1 MATTNPGPAITSSPE
16 PQLAVGNIQKNGVL
30 TVSLTPAATATATTA
45 AQTFSNLGL
54 GLVVG
59 DQISAIAPPSFT
71 PAGVFVVGAT
81 VTAAD
86 QISVLFAN
94 VTAGSLTAPSGLYTI
109 EINRVQPNFTQN
121 AGYLN
126 SF

>member
-1 MATTNPGPAITSSPE
+1 MTTTNPGPAITSSPE
-16 PQLAVGNIQKNGVL
+16 PQLCVGNLQKSAVL
-30 TVSLTPAATATATTA
+30 TVSLTPAATAADITA
-45 AQTFSNLGL
+45 AQTFSGLGL

-59 DQISAIAPPSFT
+59 DQISAVSPPSFT
-71 PAGVFVVGAT
+71 PAGVYPVAAI

-86 QISVLFAN
+86 TISLLFAN
-94 VTAGSLTAPSGLYTI
+94 VTAGSLTAPAGLYTI
-109 EINRVQPNFTQN
+109 EVNRVQPNFSQN